1 MYRKLGLNMIS
12 HHASW
17 PDGSNSVEPGVT
29 EMLERMQTGR
39 FKVAASLSDWW
50 EEFRMYHRK
59 DGKIVKER
67 DDLMSATRYAIMMIR
82 YAMCSDV
89 VPIKPDRYQSRQQNL
104 NHKSWM
110 AA

>member
-1 MYRKLGLNMIS
+1 
-12 HHASW
+12 
-17 PDGSNSVEPGVT
+17 
-29 EMLERMQTGR
+29 MLERMQTGR

-67 DDLMSATRYAIMMIR
+67 DDLMSATRYAVMMIR
-82 YAMCSDV
+82 YAMASDV
-89 VPIKPDRYQSRQQNL
+89 APIKPDRYQSKLRL
-104 NHKSWM
+104 ISSKSWM